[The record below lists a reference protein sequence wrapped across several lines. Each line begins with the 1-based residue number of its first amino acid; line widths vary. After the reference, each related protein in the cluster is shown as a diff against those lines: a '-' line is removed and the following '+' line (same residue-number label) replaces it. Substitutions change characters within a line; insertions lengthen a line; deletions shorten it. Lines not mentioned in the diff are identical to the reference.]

1 MLLAAEAII
10 TWQDE
15 QTLASLGEF
24 GLITAL
30 SAWLPPGERTLVG
43 IGDDAAVLAVPD
55 GRVVATTDFLLEGRH
70 FRRDWSGAADVGH
83 KAAARSLADLAAMGA
98 EPSALLVALA
108 APADLPVSWAR
119 ELAEGLA
126 AECARASRG
135 GASVIGG
142 DTARAGQVLLAVTGL
157 GDLAGR
163 APVRR
168 SGARPGDLVA
178 VAGPLGHSAAGLAL
192 LTAGLAD
199 DDLAAG
205 DLVAAHLRPAPP
217 YDAGPQAA
225 DLGATAMIDTSDG
238 LLADLGHIA
247 AASGVRIDLAS
258 DALRPGEALLTAA
271 RAVSDAARHAP
282 QDRTSSGSRPT
293 PADPQAAAEALGWVL
308 TGGEDHSLA
317 ATFPP
322 GTRLPPRWRVIGTVL
337 PAGLPAGPLAQGRP
351 GHGVVVDG
359 QPWAQAPGWD
369 HFALRPKP
377 AASAAGSTVPAR
389 ALAGDL
395 ACLDA
400 GGAHVDPLRRTAD
413 HGADPLDVRVKA
425 AGSAA
430 VRERDVVAE
439 ARPLAAY
446 IADGSHGLLH

>member
-1 MLLAAEAII
+1 M
-10 TWQDE
+10 
-15 QTLASLGEF
+15 GEF
-24 GLITAL
+24 GLIKEL
-30 SAWLPPGERTLVG
+30 SAWLPAGSRTLVG
-43 IGDDAAVLAVPD
+43 IGDDAAVLATPD

-70 FRRDWSGAADVGH
+70 FRRDWSAAADVGH

-108 APADLPVSWAR
+108 APPDLPLSWAR

-126 AECARASRG
+126 AECARG

-163 APVRR
+163 KPVLR

-178 VAGPLGHSAAGLAL
+178 VAGPLGHAAAGLAL
-192 LTAGLAD
+192 LTAGLSAGLSD
-199 DDLAAG
+199 DP
-205 DLVAAHLRPAPP
+205 LVAAHLRPAPP

-238 LLADLGHIA
+238 LLADLGHVA

-258 DALRPGEALLTAA
+258 AALRPAQALLVAA
-271 RAVSDAARHAP
+271 RAVDAAARH
-282 QDRTSSGSRPT
+282 DSCDLTGSGSRPAPADQPAESQRIAAVT
-293 PADPQAAAEALGWVL
+293 PAAQALQWVL
-308 TGGEDHSLA
+308 SGGEDHSLA

-322 GTRLPPRWRVIGTVL
+322 GTRLPPRWRVIGAVHS
-337 PAGLPAGPLAQGRP
+337 ADGRP

-369 HFALRPKP
+369 HFALRSRP
-377 AASAAGSTVPAR
+377 AALAAGQ
-389 ALAGDL
+389 
-395 ACLDA
+395 
-400 GGAHVDPLRRTAD
+400 
-413 HGADPLDVRVKA
+413 HGP
-425 AGSAA
+425 SQ
-430 VRERDVVAE
+430 
-439 ARPLAAY
+439 
-446 IADGSHGLLH
+446 HGPSG